1 VYVVGAVFSQTE
13 GFTDIVALAGAFAF
27 HAVFTGLGTYMVGKA
42 AADRRAKRAAQVLPQ
57 E

>member
-1 VYVVGAVFSQTE
+1 VGAVFSQAE

-42 AADRRAKRAAQVLPQ
+42 AADRRAKRAAQAVPQ
-57 E
+57 K